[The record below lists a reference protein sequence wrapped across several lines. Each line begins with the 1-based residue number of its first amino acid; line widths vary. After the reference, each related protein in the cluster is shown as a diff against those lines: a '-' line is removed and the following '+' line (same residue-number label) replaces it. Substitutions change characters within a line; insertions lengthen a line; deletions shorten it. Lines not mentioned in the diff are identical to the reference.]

1 MSLPYFPV
9 GKSDFKISMG
19 LQALK
24 EESWIETDENYVSDT
39 ALKRALLENQKDDVL
54 AVLSGSEQ
62 AQQDILD
69 LVHEELDRFHPTLNR
84 TNPVTGYGAL
94 AKAASLIQEDLV
106 LMQEIDGEFKLTGA
120 CICFPS
126 GWNLR
131 EKVGHSVSTIH
142 LPVPDLNARIGNS
155 IDRFFTGLN
164 ARKKVQRFNWGIF
177 DDDALFQPE
186 WKRRQNLSHQKITDE
201 TIGDKMFFRVEK
213 QTLQRLKR
221 DRDTLFTVRIFNTSL
236 KEITENPERATNLL
250 HALKTMPDPMRKY
263 KAVAEYDDLL
273 LSYLERRANR

>member
-24 EESWIETDENYVSDT
+24 EESWIEADEHYASNT
-39 ALKRALLENQKDDVL
+39 RLKHTLLKEQTNDVL
-54 AVLSGSEQ
+54 AVLPGSEQ

-69 LVHEELDRFHPTLNR
+69 LVHEELDRCHPNLDR
-84 TNPVTGYGAL
+84 ASPVTDLGPL
-94 AKAASLIQEDLV
+94 AEAASLIQEDLV

-155 IDRFFTGLN
+155 IDRFFAGLN

-186 WKRRQNLSHQKITDE
+186 WKRRQNLNREKITDE

-213 QTLQRLKR
+213 QTLQRLKQ
-221 DRDTLFTVRIFNTSL
+221 DLDTLFTVRIFNTSL
-236 KEITENPERATNLL
+236 KEVTEDPERASNLL

-263 KAVAEYDDLL
+263 KAVAEYEDLL
-273 LSYLERRANR
+273 LSYLERRACR

>member
-9 GKSDFKISMG
+9 GKTDFKISMG

-24 EESWIETDENYVSDT
+24 EESWIETDAYYKSDT
-39 ALKRALLENQKDDVL
+39 DLKHTLLNKQQKDVL
-54 AVLSGSEQ
+54 ASLPGSEQ

-69 LVHEELDRFHPTLNR
+69 MVHQELDRFHPTLKQA
-84 TNPVTGYGAL
+84 NPVTGQGAL
-94 AKAASLIQEDLV
+94 AEAASLIQEDLV
-106 LMQEIDGEFKLTGA
+106 LMQEVEGEFKLTGA

-142 LPVPDLNARIGNS
+142 LPVPDLNASIGNS
-155 IDRFFTGLN
+155 IDRFFEGLN

-186 WKRRQNLSHQKITDE
+186 WKRRRQLGREKITLQTVGE
-201 TIGDKMFFRVEK
+201 KMFFRVEK

-221 DRDTLFTVRIFNTSL
+221 DRDTLFTVRIFNTPL
-236 KEITENPERATNLL
+236 EEVTKDQERAANLL
-250 HALKTMPDPMRKY
+250 HTLKTMPDPMRKY
-263 KAVAEYDDLL
+263 KAVAEYEDFLL
-273 LSYLERRANR
+273 TYLEKRACP